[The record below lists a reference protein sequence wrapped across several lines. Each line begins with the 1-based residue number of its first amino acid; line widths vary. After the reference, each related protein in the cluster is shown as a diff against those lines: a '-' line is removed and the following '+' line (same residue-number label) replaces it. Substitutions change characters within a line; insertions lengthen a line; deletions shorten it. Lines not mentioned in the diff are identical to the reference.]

1 MPDRQPTQ
9 LLFSKI
15 DRALEKLARKA
26 SPENVHGFRT
36 SARRLETVLQAAA
49 PDQYRKLLKRLAR
62 WRRRAGTLRDVDV
75 QIKAL
80 RSLKIPE
87 EPQRKSQLMSALL
100 DLRARRERKLLDAL
114 DKGTHRRL
122 RKRLKKAE
130 ESAQVI
136 QRSAPDLLQKARQ
149 MFLDLAKQQSAMN
162 EESVHEYR
170 LRCKRIRYL
179 AELSDTPEARA
190 FVSDLV
196 RIQDV
201 TGDWRDWQILTATA
215 EAQFP
220 DVGRS
225 PLLTALRNVTQ
236 AKFREA
242 VRGCSQFRNQV
253 LGQQAQQAS
262 PRKAASS
269 VKPERAVA
277 ANA

>member
-1 MPDRQPTQ
+1 MPDREPTQ
-9 LLFSKI
+9 ILFSKI
-15 DRALEKLARKA
+15 NRALEKLARKA

-49 PDQYRKLLKRLAR
+49 PDQHRKLLKRLAR

-87 EPQRKSQLMSALL
+87 EPQRKSQLMSTLL
-100 DLRARRERKLLDAL
+100 DLRARRERKLLDAF
-114 DKGTHRRL
+114 DKDSQRRL
-122 RKRLKKAE
+122 RKRLRKAE
-130 ESAQVI
+130 ESAQAI
-136 QRSAPDLLQKARQ
+136 QQSSADLLQKARQ
-149 MFLDLAKQQSAMN
+149 MFVDLAKQQSAMT

-190 FVSDLV
+190 FVSELV

-220 DVGRS
+220 DAGRS
-225 PLLTALRNVTQ
+225 ALLTALRNVTQ

-242 VRGCSQFRNQV
+242 VRVCSQVRNEV
-253 LGQQAQQAS
+253 LGQQIQQAP

-269 VKPERAVA
+269 VKAERVVA